1 MLESNTE
8 AKQATGTS
16 SKLGQAGKG
25 QAKGS
30 EVPICLSRL
39 TCHSM
44 RHAPEPQSP
53 FQELGTVV
61 QVRRG
66 WTVRQEQGLSPI
78 PPHSPSLLNP
88 CTIRMCTGGGARDSD
103 SLQDDGA

>member
-16 SKLGQAGKG
+16 SKLGQAGRG

-30 EVPICLSRL
+30 EVPSCLSRL

-66 WTVRQEQGLSPI
+66 WTVRPEQGPGPT
-78 PPHSPSLLNP
+78 PPHSPSLLNKTVYHLLCAQVGEP
-88 CTIRMCTGGGARDSD
+88 ETRILCRR
-103 SLQDDGA
+103 